1 VDKSTATYVPP
12 DPTKVEIGSRDAL
25 TFWSRTLQTDEEKL
39 RRAVAKVG
47 PMLEAVK
54 EELGIGGV
62 G

>member
-1 VDKSTATYVPP
+1 VDKSTAYVPP
-12 DPTKVEIGSRDAL
+12 DPTKVEIGSREAL
-25 TFWSRTLQTDEEKL
+25 TFWSHTLQTDEQKL